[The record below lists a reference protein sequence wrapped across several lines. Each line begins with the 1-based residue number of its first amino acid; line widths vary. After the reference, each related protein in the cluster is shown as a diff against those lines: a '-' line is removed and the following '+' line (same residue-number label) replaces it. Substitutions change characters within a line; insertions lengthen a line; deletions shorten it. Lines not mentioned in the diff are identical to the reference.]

1 MIQTDVGLR
10 QTIDVIAN
18 MYLVLAELHQR
29 VAPQNFR
36 NYLIMA
42 EGPVE
47 EIRRAQRDLNE
58 YLGVVDQFAAQP
70 EVDRQ
75 AG

>member
-10 QTIDVIAN
+10 QTIDVIAS
-18 MYLVLAELHQR
+18 MYLALAELHQR

-47 EIRRAQRDLNE
+47 EIRRAQRDVNN
-58 YLGVVDQFAAQP
+58 YLGVADQFASQS